1 MQNPSISH
9 ITFLKSGKDNLKSPR
24 PCLLEKS
31 HLIKIN
37 IKKTKLCNI
46 KSTHSTTVDQ
56 LKLLDLSRIFQNK

>member
-37 IKKTKLCNI
+37 KKDKTLQYKKYSLNNSGSI
-46 KSTHSTTVDQ
+46 ETFRS
-56 LKLLDLSRIFQNK
+56 F